1 MTDIDMPVTE
11 TVVVGDRPLWIKIL
25 KWIGIAIVALLLLI
39 VALVFGLNTGP
50 GRGFIVGKLDG
61 YTTASGL
68 KVNIGRIDGSLYGAM
83 TVHDLRLSDT
93 KGVFAYSPAIAVD
106 WRPLAFANGH
116 VDIRSL
122 TSPLVRYARNPV
134 LKDTP
139 PSDPNAPLLPD
150 YDIDVNR
157 LAIDRIEVGP
167 AVTGQR
173 HIAKLDGAVH
183 IADRRAQVTANAATI
198 AAPGVAGG
206 DRVALKLDAVPDD
219 NRFDVDARITG
230 PASGMIA
237 GMAGLRAP
245 IVATVDG
252 QGDWANWR
260 GRLAGTLGGQPLADL
275 ALTGR
280 DGRFTVRGSTR
291 PGLILQGPVERL
303 TAPRMDVAIDAALAS
318 RKADTRIQFRSSA
331 LAVNAA
337 GLLDLGNS
345 RFGNF
350 RTEAMLL
357 TPGAIAPNL
366 NGRSVRATVVLDG
379 AFATPTV
386 DYKVQA
392 AALGFGETVVE
403 QLYAEGKAT
412 VDADRI
418 LIPIAAKARRIS
430 GLNAAVGGLVTN
442 VALNGDLAIS
452 GDQVLSDNLR
462 IRSDRIDATAI
473 VAANLTTGRY
483 TGAIKGRINDY
494 EVASIGILNLTT
506 DASLY
511 AAPQGGFGIRG
522 RVVAQTTRLFNEG
535 IRNFLGGNVTTTRAD
550 VGVGPDGIV
559 SFANVRMN
567 APQFRITNGSGRY
580 DPAGPLLFNADAY
593 STQYGPLTARVTGT
607 VAAPQILL
615 RAARPGVGVGLTGL
629 EARVRGQG
637 DRYAIQATGNTD
649 YGPFRADVLLSTAPR
664 LVADIRSATFAG
676 MNIDG
681 RIEATNAGPFAG
693 RVNFA
698 GSGVAGI
705 ARLSAQG
712 RFQRADVNA
721 QASNAVIPGN
731 MGLRIGRAIVTGSA
745 VLYDQPEIVADAQ
758 VANLSMGDFVVQ
770 RSRAKINYRGGNGMA
785 QLFAE
790 GSSGVPYRVA
800 ANARLRPNDYLVA
813 LQGVAN
819 SIPFKTANP
828 ARITSAPGGYRLY
841 PTRIDFAQG
850 SIRAAGV
857 YGNGMSIQTR
867 LDRLDLSI
875 VNAFVPDTGLSGTAT
890 GSLDFAQAA
899 DQSFPRADARLT
911 IRNFQRTSLA
921 SISEPVDIVFAG
933 DLRPEGGSGR
943 ALIRRG
949 ATTVGRMVANLRPL
963 PPGSGSWVT
972 RMLAAP
978 LSGGIR
984 YNGPAGVLFS
994 FAGLADQQ
1002 LSGPIGL
1009 AADFGGRVQAPQLT
1023 GIVRANNLT
1032 YENEALGTRLTNL
1045 GIDGRFTNDRFDL
1058 TQLRARAG
1066 EGTVAAQGTVGLAAD
1081 SGFPIDIK
1089 AQLRNAQLAR
1099 SDALG
1104 ASATGDIRIQNGR
1117 DGGLISGDI
1126 IIPEARYQII
1136 RQGAAE
1142 VPELT
1147 GVRRKSDANRPNAAP
1162 QRQAAASAGLFR
1174 LALRVRANNRLFV
1187 SGMGLE
1193 SEWQANLRVA
1203 GTSAAPTINGQLQL
1217 VRGTY
1222 SFAGKRFEVERGMI
1236 RFEGEDYMNPVIDI
1250 VASTTAEG
1258 ITATINVSG
1267 TAQAPQIAFNSTP
1280 SLAQD
1285 EVLSRLL
1292 FGSSVT
1298 NLSATEAIQLAAA
1311 LNSLRGSGGGGLNP
1325 LGKLRSATGFDRL
1338 RVMGGDEASGR
1349 GTSLAAGKYLT
1360 DDIYVEIITDA
1371 RGFTA
1376 TQIQIALTKT
1386 LSLLSQTGSFGGSNA
1401 SLRYSRDY

>member
-1 MTDIDMPVTE
+1 MTDADMPATE
-11 TVVVGDRPLWIKIL
+11 TVVVRDRPLWINIL
-25 KWIGIAIVALLLLI
+25 KWIGIALVALLILLL
-39 VALVFGLNTGP
+39 ALVLGLNTGP
-50 GRGFIVGKLDG
+50 GRGFLVGKLDG

-83 TVHDLRLSDT
+83 RVRDLRLSDT
-93 KGVFAYSPAIAVD
+93 RGVFAYSPEIAVD
-106 WRPLAFANGH
+106 WRPFAFANGH

-139 PSDPNAPLLPD
+139 PGDPNAPLLPD

-157 LAIDRIEVGP
+157 LAVDRIEVGP

-173 HIAKLDGAVH
+173 HLAKLDGEVH
-183 IADRRAQVTANAATI
+183 IADRRAQVTANAATL

-230 PASGMIA
+230 PANGMIA
-237 GMAGLRAP
+237 GMAGLKAP

-252 QGDWANWR
+252 QGDWRNWR
-260 GRLAGTLGGQPLADL
+260 GRLAGTLGGRPLADL

-280 DGRFTVRGSTR
+280 EGRFTVRGSTQ
-291 PGLILQGPVERL
+291 PGLILIGPVERL
-303 TAPRMDVAIDAALAS
+303 TAPRLDVAIDARFAD
-318 RKADTRIQFRSSA
+318 RKADTRIQLRSSA
-331 LAVNAA
+331 LAVNAT

-366 NGRSVRATVVLDG
+366 NGRSVRAAVVLDG
-379 AFATPTV
+379 GFGTPTV

-403 QLYAEGKAT
+403 QLYAEGRAT

-442 VALNGDLAIS
+442 VAINGDLAIA

-511 AAPQGGFGIRG
+511 TAPQGGFGIKG
-522 RVVAQTTRLFNEG
+522 RVVAQTTQLFNEG

-567 APQFRITNGSGRY
+567 APQFRITNGSGHY
-580 DPAGPLLFNADAY
+580 DPAGPLLVNADAY

-607 VAAPQILL
+607 VAAPQVLL
-615 RAARPGVGVGLTGL
+615 RAARPGVGVGLAGL

-664 LVADIRSATFAG
+664 LAADIRSATFAG

-681 RIEATNAGPFAG
+681 RVEATNAGPFVG

-698 GSGVAGI
+698 GSGVAGV

-758 VANLSMGDFVVQ
+758 VANLSMGDFVLQ
-770 RSRAKINYRGGNGMA
+770 RSRAKINYRGGNGTA
-785 QLFAE
+785 QMFAE
-790 GSSGVPYRVA
+790 GSSGVPFRVA
-800 ANARLRPNDYLVA
+800 ANARLRPNEYLVA

-819 SIPFKTANP
+819 SIPFRTVNP
-828 ARITSAPGGYRLY
+828 ARIASAPGGYRLY
-841 PTRIDFAQG
+841 PTRIDFDQG

-875 VNAFVPDTGLSGTAT
+875 VNAFVPGTGIGGTAT

-921 SISEPVDIVFAG
+921 SVSEPVDIVFAG

-949 ATTVGRMVANLRPL
+949 TTTVGRMVANLRPL

-1023 GIVRANNLT
+1023 GVVRANNLT
-1032 YENEALGTRLTNL
+1032 YENEALGTRLTNV
-1045 GIDGRFTNDRFDL
+1045 GIDGRFTNDRFEL
-1058 TQLRARAG
+1058 TQFRARAG
-1066 EGTVAAQGTVGLAAD
+1066 EGTVNAQGTVGLASN
-1081 SGFPIDIK
+1081 SGFPIDIR
-1089 AQLRNAQLAR
+1089 AQLRDAQLAR

-1126 IIPEARYQII
+1126 LIPEARYQII
-1136 RQGAAE
+1136 LQGAAE

-1147 GVRRKSDANRPNAAP
+1147 GVRRKSDANRPTAAQ

-1193 SEWQANLRVA
+1193 SEWQADLRIA
-1203 GTSAAPTINGQLQL
+1203 GTSSAPTINGQMRMI
-1217 VRGTY
+1217 RGTY
-1222 SFAGKRFEVERGMI
+1222 SFAGKRFEVERGVI
-1236 RFEGEDYMNPVIDI
+1236 RFEGSDFTNPVIDI
-1250 VASTTAEG
+1250 AATTTAEG
-1258 ITATINVSG
+1258 VTATINVTG
-1267 TAQAPQIAFNSTP
+1267 TAQAPQIAFSSTP
-1280 SLAQD
+1280 ALAQD

-1338 RVMGGDEASGR
+1338 RVLGGDEASGR

-1376 TQIQIALTKT
+1376 TQIQIALSRT

>member
-1 MTDIDMPVTE
+1 MTDADMPATE
-11 TVVVGDRPLWIKIL
+11 TVIVRDRPLWQKVL
-25 KWIGIAIVALLLLI
+25 KWIGIALATLVILI
-39 VALVFGLNTGP
+39 VALVSALNTGP
-50 GRGFIVGKLDG
+50 GRGFIVSKLGG

-83 TVHDLRLSDT
+83 TVRDLRLSDT
-93 KGVFAYSPAIAVD
+93 QGVFAYSPEVAVD
-106 WRPLAFANGH
+106 WRPFAFANGH

-122 TSPLVRYARNPV
+122 TSPLIRYARNPV

-139 PSDPNAPLLPD
+139 PGDPNAPLLPD

-157 LAIDRIEVGP
+157 LRVDRIEVGP

-173 HIAKLDGAVH
+173 HIARLDGEVH

-230 PASGMIA
+230 PANGMIA
-237 GMAGLRAP
+237 GMAGLKAP
-245 IVATVDG
+245 IIATIDG
-252 QGDWANWR
+252 QGDWRNWR
-260 GRLAGTLGGQPLADL
+260 GRLAGTLGGRPLADL

-280 DGRFTVRGSTR
+280 EGRFTVRGSTQ

-303 TAPRMDVAIDAALAS
+303 TAPRLDVAIDAALQD
-318 RKADTRIQFRSSA
+318 RKADTRIQLRSSA

-366 NGRSVRATVVLDG
+366 NGRSVRAAVVLDG
-379 AFATPTV
+379 GFGTPTV

-403 QLYAEGKAT
+403 QLYAEGRAT

-442 VALNGDLAIS
+442 VAINGDLAIS

-511 AAPQGGFGIRG
+511 AAPQGGFGIKG

-567 APQFRITNGSGRY
+567 APQFRIINGSGRY
-580 DPAGPLLFNADAY
+580 DPAGPLLVNADAY
-593 STQYGPLTARVTGT
+593 STQYGPLSARVTGT
-607 VAAPQILL
+607 VAAPQVLL
-615 RAARPGVGVGLTGL
+615 RAARPGVGVGLANL

-664 LVADIRSATFAG
+664 LAADIRSATFAG

-681 RIEATNAGPFAG
+681 RVEATDAGPFAG
-693 RVNFA
+693 RINFA

-712 RFQRADVNA
+712 KFQRADVNA

-758 VANLSMGDFVVQ
+758 VANLSMGDFLLQ
-770 RSRAKINYRGGNGMA
+770 RSRAKINYRGGNGTA
-785 QLFAE
+785 QMFAE
-790 GSSGVPYRVA
+790 GSSGVPFRVA

-819 SIPFKTANP
+819 SIPFKTVNP
-828 ARITSAPGGYRLY
+828 ARIVSAPGGYRLY

-875 VNAFVPDTGLSGTAT
+875 VNAFVPGTGIGGTAT

-921 SISEPVDIVFAG
+921 SVSEPVDIVFAG

-949 ATTVGRMVANLRPL
+949 TTTVGRMVANLRPL

-1009 AADFGGRVQAPQLT
+1009 AADFGGRVQSPQLT

-1032 YENEALGTRLTNL
+1032 YENETLGTRLTNL
-1045 GIDGRFTNDRFDL
+1045 GINGRFTNDRFEL

-1081 SGFPIDIK
+1081 SGFPIDIR
-1089 AQLRNAQLAR
+1089 AQLRDAQLAR

-1117 DGGLISGDI
+1117 DGGLISGDLV
-1126 IIPEARYQII
+1126 IPEARYQII

-1147 GVRRKSDANRPNAAP
+1147 GVRRKSDANRSNATP

-1174 LALRVRANNRLFV
+1174 LALRVRADNRLFV

-1193 SEWQANLRVA
+1193 SEWQANLRIA

-1222 SFAGKRFEVERGMI
+1222 SFAGKRFEVERGVI
-1236 RFEGEDYMNPVIDI
+1236 RFEGEDYTNPVIDI

-1258 ITATINVSG
+1258 ITASINVSG

-1338 RVMGGDEASGR
+1338 RVLGGDEASGR

-1360 DDIYVEIITDA
+1360 DDIYIEIITDA

-1376 TQIQIALTKT
+1376 TQIQIALSRT